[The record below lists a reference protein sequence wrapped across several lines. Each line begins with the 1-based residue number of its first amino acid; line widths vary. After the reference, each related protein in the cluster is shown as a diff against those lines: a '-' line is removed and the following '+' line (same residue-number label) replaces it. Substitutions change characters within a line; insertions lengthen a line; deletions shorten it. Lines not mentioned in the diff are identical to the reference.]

1 MEIRIVK
8 PEDAGAVVRMAN
20 RIDTTSLQTAQT
32 FRALLERGAPEGTE
46 RLVAE
51 VDGAIVAWAPSGVHA
66 DGSGWLWIGVDTAHR
81 QQGIGT
87 ALYDRIEARLG
98 ARLLRTSANDADGRG
113 FLERR
118 GFVRANVLSLLALN
132 LEHTELPEPT
142 AETLPLRAVE
152 IDSIRTLVQRGP
164 RRRRIGLT
172 TRAVHRR
179 ELPARGRRRRAGR
192 PRRQLDRRRAR
203 RPRRVHA
210 RARES
215 RGWTRRDADDDGAP
229 RPSRARARVR
239 GEGRLAPPRAGR
251 RAPDDADR
259 KRPRERADARGQP
272 QARLRG
278 VRRGRGLR
286 EGAQSGNAF
295 FASAAS
301 TCDVTHTG
309 VAAYLAE

>member
-152 IDSIRTLVQRGP
+152 IGSIRTLYSEGHDDVASASPRAPFTDESFQREVVDAELVDRDVSSIVVEHGAP
-164 RRRRIGLT
+164 VAFTLVLANHEDGRAETQMT
-172 TRAVHRR
+172 TV
-179 ELPARGRRRRAGR
+179 
-192 PRRQLDRRRAR
+192 
-203 RPRRVHA
+203 
-210 RARES
+210 
-215 RGWTRRDADDDGAP
+215 RRD
-229 RPSRARARVR
+229 
-239 GEGRLAPPRAGR
+239 
-251 RAPDDADR
+251 
-259 KRPRERADARGQP
+259 
-272 QARLRG
+272 
-278 VRRGRGLR
+278 RRGRGLAFAVKVGSLHR
-286 EGAQSGNAF
+286 ARAAGLRTMLTANDLGNAPMLAVNRKLGF
-295 FASAAS
+295 EASVVVE
-301 TCDVTHTG
+301 D
-309 VAAYLAE
+309 YEKELRAETPSSPEPRAPAT